1 MPELLLFPV
10 ELRRFFEEPRNCVIL
25 PAAILVPFFSL
36 WPYFASPF
44 VPALTATFACMEPY
58 FLNMWYLWP
67 GQLESLALRPL
78 NWRRIVAVKNFTAL
92 FLTLMTFACFAVI
105 TLYFYDGK
113 IAPATIGSAFLHC
126 IVGGFALALFGN
138 NYSVVSPRAR
148 IGWTLDDLAA
158 SVLALVVAGAAMI
171 PVILLTY
178 LIGPWPANGALIVLA
193 LVLWAGWSLSASATR
208 LAHNIPELW
217 ASAIYS

>member
-10 ELRRFFEEPRNCVIL
+10 ELRRFFEEPRNSVIL

-36 WPYFASPF
+36 WPYFPSPF

-78 NWRRIVAVKNFTAL
+78 NWRRVVAAKNLTAL
-92 FLTLMTFACFAVI
+92 CLTLTTFSCFAVI
-105 TLYFYDGK
+105 TCYFHNGRV
-113 IAPATIGSAFLHC
+113 PPGTIGPAFLHC
-126 IVGGFALALFGN
+126 ILGGFALAMFGN

-158 SVLALVVAGAAMI
+158 SVLALIVAGAAMV
-171 PVILLTY
+171 PVIVLTY
-178 LIGPWPANGALIVLA
+178 LIGPWPANGALIMLA
-193 LVLWAGWSLSASATR
+193 LILWAGWSLPASATR
-208 LAHNIPELW
+208 IAHSIPELW
-217 ASAIYS
+217 ANATYS